1 MIVRA
6 ANGVTLVQSSVPETD
21 VTNEL
26 TAYPPELLTAPLS
39 VREADFTYRVDQPSA
54 TATADCQFPC
64 HGGSVD
70 DRARDRP
77 ASH

>member
-6 ANGVTLVQSSVPETD
+6 ANGVTLVQSSVPQTD

-39 VREADFTYRVDQPSA
+39 VREADFTYRVGINRLQPH
-54 TATADCQFPC
+54 CRLPIPLP
-64 HGGSVD
+64 
-70 DRARDRP
+70 RRLR
-77 ASH
+77 